1 MVKETSFLIQE
12 VETAPAMEYFDVN
25 QGTISTIL
33 GTNRPTSVPRGL
45 LGPLEEEGVECNNQ
59 ISYFRF

>member
-1 MVKETSFLIQE
+1 MKLFLKNKLIITKNPEMVKETSFLIQE

-45 LGPLEEEGVECNNQ
+45 
-59 ISYFRF
+59 